1 MSTIARPTLVA
12 EIIAT
17 LRVRFGTLNLYYEV
31 GWTDSW
37 TFRRCCHEHETP
49 LEAAKCGMP
58 QGAGWYVFAVENG
71 SGRELSA
78 SEDKIV
84 NDFRFARLATHA

>member
-1 MSTIARPTLVA
+1 MSTTARSTLLA

-17 LRVRFGTLNLYYEV
+17 LRVRFETLNLHYET

-37 TFRRCCHEHETP
+37 TFRRCCHEHET
-49 LEAAKCGMP
+49 LVEAAKCGMP

-71 SGRELSA
+71 KERELSE

-84 NDFRFARLATHA
+84 GDFRFGRLAARH